1 MNRSGQICAAKSE
14 LQARF
19 VIVHTAA
26 STPARIS
33 ASVKASSGPT
43 TLLAKQ
49 MTSIYAQND
58 QQIYAKSDGPPNRPS
73 PDPICPLQGS
83 S

>member
-1 MNRSGQICAAKSE
+1 MSRSGQICAAKSQ

-26 STPARIS
+26 SIPARIS

-43 TLLAKQ
+43 TLLTKQ
-49 MTSIYAQND
+49 MTSHL
-58 QQIYAKSDGPPNRPS
+58 
-73 PDPICPLQGS
+73 CPKRSADLRQV
-83 S
+83 